1 MKSANNYRWSPR
13 AGKKVVRKI
22 TSFFFGEPQQPQLP
36 MLPPPA
42 PIEEPVVEE
51 REDMS
56 KEVQR
61 REELVKQESMDRAR
75 QRKGRLA
82 SIIAGKS
89 GGLGSSKIQTVSKQL
104 LGE

>member
-13 AGKKVVRKI
+13 AGKKVVRKV
-22 TSFFFGEPQQPQLP
+22 TSFFFGEPQKIFP

-42 PIEEPVVEE
+42 PIEAPVVEE

-75 QRKGRLA
+75 RRKGRLA

-89 GGLGSSKIQTVSKQL
+89 GGLGSSQIQTASKQL